1 MTVINTEKVPIFMF
15 CENAEEGAI
24 QQAKDVANHP
34 AVFRHVAIMPDTHQ
48 GYGMPIGGVCALEN
62 AISPN
67 MVGVDI
73 ACGMLAFKTD
83 LNVNDFT
90 PEELQEFLITT
101 MRYVRKN
108 IPMGFKH
115 QPSLETYREQANHLL
130 NGIRNLTDNA
140 NYADVISGQLGTLGG
155 GNHFVEIQKDES
167 GNIWC
172 MIHSGSRNIG
182 KKTCDKY
189 NKIALEL
196 NTKYHSPIPNKHLAF
211 LPADSEEGQAY
222 INHMNFCMDFSYENR
237 KIMMAEVIRVWLM
250 ITVKDFIVEKPINIH
265 HNYASLEH
273 HFGRD
278 VWVHRKG
285 ATLAREKTVGIIPGS
300 MGTSSYIVQ
309 GKGNEQSFCSC
320 SHGAG
325 RTMSRTKAKETLS
338 LDKFGEIMKD
348 IVFHCDKEHLDESP
362 MAYKD
367 IDQVMEQQK
376 ELITIKT
383 KLTPLAVEKG

>member
-1 MTVINTEKVPIFMF
+1 MTVINTEKVPIFMY

-115 QPSLETYREQANHLL
+115 QPSGETCKKQAEELL
-130 NGIRNLTDNA
+130 SKFKNLSNNINEDTVA
-140 NYADVISGQLGTLGG
+140 GQLGTLGG
-155 GNHFVEIQKDES
+155 GNHFVEIQKDEG

-189 NKIALEL
+189 NKIALAL
-196 NTKYHSPIPNKHLAF
+196 NEKYHSPIPNKHLAF

-237 KIMMAEVIRVWLM
+237 RIMMDRVVGGIQLTLGKHIW
-250 ITVKDFIVEKPINIH
+250 VEDPINIH

-348 IVFHCDKEHLDESP
+348 VVFHCDKEHLDESP
-362 MAYKD
+362 MAYKN
-367 IDQVMEQQK
+367 IDEVMEQQK